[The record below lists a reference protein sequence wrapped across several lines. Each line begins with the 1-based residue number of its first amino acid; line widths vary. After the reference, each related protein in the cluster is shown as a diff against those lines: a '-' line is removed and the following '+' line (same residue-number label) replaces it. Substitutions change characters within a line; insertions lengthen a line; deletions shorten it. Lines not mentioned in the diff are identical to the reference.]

1 MPELSLN
8 DTVKVQDII
17 RKACYLHIDPLGKD
31 KYPRT
36 PLHRINFKNFN
47 KLVET
52 FNDCVETLA
61 DIKAVKK
68 LTEYKMFYDQNT
80 IGNNF
85 MNIFMIK
92 IREQLEEFGKRKPI
106 LLKNY
111 NEALEAVKNKKK
123 ELKSHPLKNAKDIKE
138 IMKLEKAMIEAKSSL
153 KQLKATNQNI
163 KKDVKLNTGVMKHS
177 SVLHTMVNYKD
188 EKDYKTY
195 SGAAGILLNV
205 HEVITENLLNDDEWK
220 HLHSRKLIKECM
232 NFLTKEFIKNLQKFN
247 EAIATYDVMRQKAIE
262 YKSISIKN
270 ESLVILRN
278 SCEIFKKNVKEM
290 VKIQMK
296 KLNTVNFSRTKMENW
311 LKDTQNQMNDLKDKF
326 LSTNN
331 LYNLGNI
338 TTLASQFTEVCFS
351 TFMVIDKEEL
361 TRYLDNSISQTMYL
375 SSCMTFFTGIISAT
389 ATITFPPLAIAYI
402 TAFTA
407 LSLIVLVPGISSSI
421 YDRIG
426 AKKILKTTQNIDKT
440 INKKASAEIENSNQS

>member
-8 DTVKVQDII
+8 DTVKVQDIVG
-17 RKACYLHIDPLGKD
+17 KACDLYIAPLGKD

-36 PLHRINFKNFN
+36 PLHRINFKDFN

-61 DIKAVKK
+61 DRNAVEE
-68 LTEYKMFYDQNT
+68 LTEYKIFYDKKT

-85 MNIFMIK
+85 TNIFMIK

-138 IMKLEKAMIEAKSSL
+138 IMKLEKAMIEAKSGL

-163 KKDVKLNTGVMKHS
+163 KKDVKLNTSVMKHS

-205 HEVITENLLNDDEWK
+205 HKVITENLLNNDEWK
-220 HLHSRKLIKECM
+220 HLHSKKLIKECM
-232 NFLTKEFIKNLQKFN
+232 NLLKKEFIKKLQKFN
-247 EAIATYDVMRQKAIE
+247 EGMVTFHNMRQKAIT
-262 YKSISIKN
+262 YRKVSINN

-278 SCEIFKKNVKEM
+278 SCETFKKDAKEM
-290 VKIQMK
+290 IKVQMK

-338 TTLASQFTEVCFS
+338 TTLAIQFTEVCFS

-361 TRYLDNSISQTMYL
+361 SRYLDDSISKAFYL
-375 SSCMTFFTGIISAT
+375 SSYMIFSIGLIYT
-389 ATITFPPLAIAYI
+389 ASFIVFPPLAIACFSI
-402 TAFTA
+402 FTA
-407 LSLIVLVPGISSSI
+407 TSLIVLLPGVGSSV
-421 YDRIG
+421 YDRVG

-440 INKKASAEIENSNQS
+440 TNKKEPTEIKTSDQS